1 MIEKFKTQNS
11 KQKIDYKTELNLKDI
26 DKLDDSGLL

>member
-1 MIEKFKTQNS
+1 MIEKFKAQNS

-26 DKLDDSGLL
+26 DKLDHSGLL